1 MRINS
6 NNPINNSN
14 LLKNSRLSSQS
25 MKNVFLNTN
34 NLNNNEKR
42 NNVNYIQQRE
52 LSLNDNKFFKSRNL
66 SNNFPIK
73 LLSLKNNNLKPL
85 FSTSS
90 YNSSL
95 INENDQRN
103 SIESNDK
110 LNWKKVKNNNN
121 EKNENSVLKINNDL
135 NIDKNSF
142 HKFIK
147 HQSVKN
153 ICNLKNDFIPIFKK
167 RKKIKIKDNYLRF
180 LKVQKMN

>member
-14 LLKNSRLSSQS
+14 LMKNSRLSSQS

-52 LSLNDNKFFKSRNL
+52 LSLNENKIFKSRNL

-95 INENDQRN
+95 INENEQR
-103 SIESNDK
+103 
-110 LNWKKVKNNNN
+110 
-121 EKNENSVLKINNDL
+121 
-135 NIDKNSF
+135 
-142 HKFIK
+142 H
-147 HQSVKN
+147 
-153 ICNLKNDFIPIFKK
+153 
-167 RKKIKIKDNYLRF
+167 
-180 LKVQKMN
+180 